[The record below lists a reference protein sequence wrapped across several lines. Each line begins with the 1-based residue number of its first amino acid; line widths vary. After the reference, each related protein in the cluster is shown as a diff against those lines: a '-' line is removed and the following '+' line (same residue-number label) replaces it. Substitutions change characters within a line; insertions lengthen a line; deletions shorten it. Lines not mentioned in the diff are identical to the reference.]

1 MKKDFS
7 EFDFSG
13 SNSITHSGIEKHFKN
28 VKPWQAIAEL
38 IWNGFD
44 AEASTVNVAI
54 SENEAHG
61 TEAVTVLDNGHGIDF
76 RRADENFK
84 RFNDSLKKTSYDTH
98 GSQGRGRLAFCR
110 ISNAAAWYTRT
121 KTGSED
127 AVIRVDSSNLSDVLG
142 KSIQPEE
149 THALLSGQLSGT
161 CVELSGFRNNLPRDE
176 SLIAEFSREFGGH
189 LVLLPHKKL
198 YLNSNEINPQPHT
211 SFYKNIEVDK
221 QTYNIRLIRWHSKP
235 GTEKSLV
242 YFVND
247 QLKILHK
254 QLSTLN
260 NKPEYYTSIYIS
272 SENFDRYSPTP
283 ETLAEPFLSFLHS
296 KTYRK
301 LNKALTD
308 FLKENYSEFL
318 IQQASEQVEKYEV
331 QGDFPEHNELD
342 SSEKAWRL
350 EHVKDI
356 VKNIIIRDPTLL
368 IKSNKKQRRL
378 IIRLLDKLAVS
389 NENSA
394 IFDVLESIL
403 NLDTNEMDKFAK
415 QITQSKLEN
424 IIQTIEVLQNRELA
438 VNQIRE
444 IMNIHYKDVLE
455 TPDLQKVIEN
465 NTWLFGPSYSI
476 LGAEEDNFTSI
487 TKKLRSQISTIDSI
501 VQADIDD
508 APIIGANRQV
518 DLFLARKTPVWE
530 DGKQYFKCVIIEIK
544 RPSISLNTKHLQQVD
559 EYASILSNYQEFS
572 SHLTKFELLLV
583 GRKLS
588 SKDHS
593 ISSRMSSMRIHGEPG
608 LVTSDGKVKTYV
620 KTWATICDEFDL
632 TNQYLLGNL
641 KTRRASLEAVTKS
654 ALLDNL
660 QNNIVLPDQEA
671 LAPA

>member
-1 MKKDFS
+1 MDFS

-44 AEASTVNVAI
+44 AEASTVKVTTL
-54 SENEAHG
+54 ENEAHG
-61 TEAVTVLDNGHGIDF
+61 TELVTVLDNGYGIDF

-98 GSQGRGRLAFCR
+98 GSQGRGRLAFCK
-110 ISNAAAWYTRT
+110 ISSSATWYTRT
-121 KTGSED
+121 KTDGE
-127 AVIRVDSSNLSDVLG
+127 AAIIRVDSSNLSDVLG
-142 KSIQPEE
+142 KSIHPEE
-149 THALLSGQLSGT
+149 THALLSEQLSGT
-161 CVELSGFRNNLPRDE
+161 CVELSGFRNNLPGDD
-176 SLIAEFSREFGGH
+176 SLAAEFSREFGGH

-198 YLNSNEINPQPHT
+198 YLNSSEINPQPHT
-211 SFYKNIEVDK
+211 SFYRDILIDN
-221 QTYNIRLIRWHSKP
+221 QTYNIRLIRWHNKP
-235 GTEKSLV
+235 GNEKSHI

-247 QLKILHK
+247 RLKVLHK

-272 SENFDRYSPTP
+272 SESFDRYSPDSDSLT
-283 ETLAEPFLSFLHS
+283 EPFDSFLHS
-296 KTYRK
+296 KIYRK
-301 LNKALTD
+301 LNKSLTD

-318 IQQASEQVEKYEV
+318 IQQASEQVEKYQE
-331 QGDFPEHNELD
+331 QGDFPAHDELD
-342 SSEKAWRL
+342 PSERVWRL

-356 VKNIIIRDPTLL
+356 VKNIILRDPTLL

-403 NLDTNEMDKFAK
+403 NLDANDMDKFAK
-415 QITQSKLEN
+415 QINQSKLEN

-455 TPDLQKVIEN
+455 TPDMQKVIEN

-476 LGAEEDNFTSI
+476 LGAEEDSFTSI

-508 APIIGANRQV
+508 TPIIGANRQV
-518 DLFLARKTPVWE
+518 DLFLARKIPVWE

-572 SHLTKFELLLV
+572 SHLTKFELILV

-593 ISSRMSSMRIHGEPG
+593 ISSRMLSMRIHGEPG

-641 KTRRASLEAVTKS
+641 KTRRANLECITKA

-660 QNNIVLPDQEA
+660 QKNIVLPDEETMN
-671 LAPA
+671 PA